1 VDTRTISILDLSP
14 ADEAAWR
21 DLGARSVEPNPFYEI
36 DFVVPACRHLSGGND
51 VALVVAEDGGQFHAC
66 VPVKRVK
73 VLAAVRPPVISSWL
87 HLYSFLGTP
96 LVDREGGVDAV
107 AALLSALR
115 RHAGWPGIV
124 ILRLFADDGPVAVY
138 LRRAADELGLAVH
151 TYESGERVVFHCH
164 DEQTVTSAPKVHR
177 ERRAKARQWRRLC
190 DEWGEPAV
198 VDRADDPE
206 GHAAFL
212 ALESAGWKGRAA
224 TALASRP
231 SDAAFYREVTTRFR
245 DSGRL
250 CLYSLEAGGNT
261 LAMQTNFRSGSAL
274 FDWKVAYD
282 EQFARYSP
290 GAQLQLQVLE
300 AARRDGLS
308 LIDSCADV
316 ADEHQQRLSAARRRI
331 ATLAIVG
338 DGRLSRAALASAV
351 LLVKTQ
357 RKLRALA
364 SRPRR

>member
-1 VDTRTISILDLSP
+1 
-14 ADEAAWR
+14 
-21 DLGARSVEPNPFYEI
+21 
-36 DFVVPACRHLSGGND
+36 
-51 VALVVAEDGGQFHAC
+51 
-66 VPVKRVK
+66 
-73 VLAAVRPPVISSWL
+73 
-87 HLYSFLGTP
+87 
-96 LVDREGGVDAV
+96 
-107 AALLSALR
+107 
-115 RHAGWPGIV
+115 
-124 ILRLFADDGPVAVY
+124 
-138 LRRAADELGLAVH
+138 
-151 TYESGERVVFHCH
+151 
-164 DEQTVTSAPKVHR
+164 
-177 ERRAKARQWRRLC
+177 LC

-198 VDRADDPE
+198 VDRADDPD

-261 LAMQTNFRSGSAL
+261 LAMQTNFRAGSAL

-300 AARRDGLS
+300 VARRDGLS

-351 LLVKTQ
+351 LLAKTE
-357 RKLRALA
+357 RRLRALA
-364 SRPRR
+364 RRFRR